1 MEIVMEHANCQAFNL
16 SLLCISWG
24 IWCKLIHLSL
34 GQLLPPWIK
43 NRNSTDLTNGCC
55 RLEHCVS
62 FLVNEGTNRQYDHKH
77 IYQCSFSFVD
87 RSPSSSWCANRLC
100 CSDLA
105 PMSSNIYNSRWEKTG
120 CSKNCWPMYHVQ
132 LWRKYWF
139 WGNRCDHV
147 YWISFPYK

>member
-1 MEIVMEHANCQAFNL
+1 MKHANCQAFNL

-24 IWCKLIHLSL
+24 IWCNLIHFSL

-43 NRNSTDLTNGCC
+43 NRNNIDLNNRCC
-55 RLEHCVS
+55 RLEHYVS
-62 FLVNEGTNRQYDHKH
+62 FLVNDGTNRQYDHKH
-77 IYQCSFSFVD
+77 IYQCFFSFVD